1 MVLAFV
7 ALLMLVVITLGPGFF
22 LGDYS
27 RCFQL
32 RGMVAKLAALGKG
45 FLPNK

>member
-1 MVLAFV
+1 MRVQSLANP
-7 ALLMLVVITLGPGFF
+7 ALREDAAAEGK
-22 LGDYS
+22 GDYS